1 MPRIVANSRI
11 EIEMT
16 PLPDGQ
22 PPSVFVPDSPLTL
35 WRTRI
40 PALLCRKDAASVR
53 MALCGTRIEGE
64 TNWREAISGEDDDF
78 AAIAI
83 GICIRQ
89 AKKYPFDA
97 PEIDISV
104 SAVLAYALLGDA
116 ASAVVMSW
124 ALKNRAKF
132 DRPCALYSDLWL
144 VSNF

>member
-1 MPRIVANSRI
+1 MPRIVASSRI
-11 EIEMT
+11 EIEM
-16 PLPDGQ
+16 PLLPDGQ
-22 PPSVFVPDSPLTL
+22 PPSEFGPDSPLTL
-35 WRTRI
+35 WRTRV
-40 PALLCRKDAASVR
+40 PTHLCRKDAASVR
-53 MALCGTRIEGE
+53 LALCGTRIAGE
-64 TNWREAISGEDDDF
+64 TNWREAISGENDDF

-89 AKKYPFDA
+89 TKKYPFDA
-97 PEIDISV
+97 VEIDMSV

-124 ALKNRAKF
+124 ALKNRARF